1 MCKIY
6 YHDIKSPLDMPGED
20 LTLIRKPVDMT
31 SGKEYEKCRYAFFPD
46 RQLCADEPEIAVKA
60 YDSILFQYPDTGFFM
75 QDITSDEIP
84 AQWEA
89 LGRPEIIVTS
99 LRYADILKKKFPQI
113 PAVSIYELLQ
123 KLQISGGCNSTDYAL
138 FYPET
143 ENAFDGA
150 KAAVRELAESMGVKL
165 HDAGEKSFPYITCC
179 MDCRDSLKNSGKD
192 AVHIL
197 ELIYG
202 MGASNTHMIHEHDHD
217 HDHDNDHDNSE
228 TCGHGKSSTECS
240 VCGDSP
246 DCSGVCSDCD
256 ADCENAPGASASANT
271 EPPASLPTDEEQL
284 ANLRE
289 LKEVMLQLFW
299 S

>member
-1 MCKIY
+1 MCKIH
-6 YHDIKSPLDMPGED
+6 YHDIKASLGMPGED
-20 LTLIRKPVDMT
+20 LTLVRKPVDMA
-31 SGKEYEKCRYAFFPD
+31 SGKEYPKCRYAFFPD
-46 RQLCADEPEIAVKA
+46 RQLCADEPEIVVKA
-60 YDSILFQYPDTGFFM
+60 YDSILFQYQDTGFFM

-99 LRYADILKKKFPQI
+99 LRYADTLHKKFPQI
-113 PAVSIYELLQ
+113 PVRSIYELLQ
-123 KLQISGGCNSTDYAL
+123 QLQISGGCNSTDYAL

-143 ENAFDGA
+143 ENAFDDA

-165 HDAGEKSFPYITCC
+165 HDAGEKNFPYITCC
-179 MDCRDSLKNSGKD
+179 MDCRDSLKNNGKD

-217 HDHDNDHDNSE
+217 HGSDHSE
-228 TCGHGKSSTECS
+228 TCEHGEVSTECS
-240 VCGDSP
+240 ACGDIT
-246 DCSGVCSDCD
+246 DCSGVCSDCS
-256 ADCENAPGASASANT
+256 ADCENAPGTSASANA
-271 EPPASLPTDEEQL
+271 EPPAPLPTEDEQL

-289 LKEVMLQLFW
+289 LKEAMLQLFW

>member
-1 MCKIY
+1 MCKID
-6 YHDIKSPLDMPGED
+6 YHDIKASLGTPGDD
-20 LTLIRKPVDMT
+20 LTLVRKPVDMA

-46 RQLCADEPEIAVKA
+46 RQLCADEPEIVVKA
-60 YDSILFQYPDTGFFM
+60 YDSILFQYQGTGFFM
-75 QDITSDEIP
+75 QDITSDAIP
-84 AQWEA
+84 NQWEA
-89 LGRPEIIVTS
+89 LGKPEIIVTS
-99 LRYADILKKKFPQI
+99 LRYADVLKKNFPQI
-113 PAVSIYELLQ
+113 PVISIYELLQ
-123 KLQISGGCNSTDYAL
+123 QLQISGGCNSTDYAL

-143 ENAFDGA
+143 ENTFDDA

-217 HDHDNDHDNSE
+217 HGPGE
-228 TCGHGKSSTECS
+228 TCEHGEVSTECS
-240 VCGDSP
+240 ACGDIT
-246 DCSGVCSDCD
+246 DCSGVCSDCS
-256 ADCENAPGASASANT
+256 ADCENAPGASAA
-271 EPPASLPTDEEQL
+271 EPPAPLPTEEEQL

-299 S
+299 N